1 MLVVVAGNSGIVSVF
16 CVPPMPQFV
25 GGSQGFGDALASTG
39 ADIGVGKVEVVL
51 LVEIVVV
58 AADFGVIVAEK
69 GVNGVLARGESSVLA
84 ERSGVS
90 IELFPD
96 LSRLSDICLVKQ
108 GTAEVLFGITS
119 GVRFLGDIGRRPSF
133 GGFCDSS

>member
-1 MLVVVAGNSGIVSVF
+1 MLVVVVGNSGVVSVF
-16 CVPPMPQFV
+16 CVPPRPQLV

-39 ADIGVGKVEVVL
+39 ADIGVGRVEVVVL
-51 LVEIVVV
+51 AEVVVV
-58 AADFGVIVAEK
+58 AADFGVMVEEK

-90 IELFPD
+90 TEVLPD

-133 GGFCDSS
+133 DGFCNSS